1 MRRLGQATMA
11 FVALLALAALTACDG
26 TYVPPP
32 APADPDPPPADPTE
46 ALLRSRAQTEAPY
59 MIRQGSSQRS
69 TLEAGGRWTF
79 LVVLEQGLCYKVLAQ
94 GEASVGELELRL
106 IDDHGALAQE
116 DAMTGSGA
124 VLGSVRPICPLDV
137 TTYHIEARG
146 SGPGVVFAQ
155 VYASP

>member
-1 MRRLGQATMA
+1 MIAVKDSLHDLVRASN
-11 FVALLALAALTACDG
+11 G
-26 TYVPPP
+26 TYF
-32 APADPDPPPADPTE
+32 E
-46 ALLRSRAQTEAPY
+46 RR
-59 MIRQGSSQRS
+59 
-69 TLEAGGRWTF
+69 